1 MLKIRKMKNTFL
13 VLCALITLIS
23 CKKEE
28 KKEAIKELSVAEKI
42 ANAHGFENWD
52 KVSEIAFT
60 FNVDKDSTHF
70 ERSWTWKPKTNDVRL
85 ISNLDTI
92 YYNRKNVD
100 SISIKADQG
109 FINDKF
115 WLLAPFQLVW
125 DSGTTITEPTKEKAP
140 ISETLLNKITLV
152 YANEGGYTP
161 GDAYDFY
168 YDDNYMIKEWIYR
181 RGNAGEASM
190 ITSFESQKDFNG
202 LKIALEHIKKGENW
216 NLNFTNIQVDTN

>member
-1 MLKIRKMKNTFL
+1 MKNTFL
-13 VLCALITLIS
+13 ILCALIIFIS

-28 KKEAIKELSVAEKI
+28 KKEVIKELSVAEKI

-52 KVSEIAFT
+52 TVSEIAFT

-70 ERSWTWKPKTNDVRL
+70 ERSWTWKPRTNDIRL
-85 ISNLDTI
+85 ISNQDTI
-92 YYNRKNVD
+92 HYNRKNVD
-100 SISIKADQG
+100 SISLKADQG

-125 DSGTTITEPTKEKAP
+125 DSGTTISESTKEKAP
-140 ISETLLNKITLV
+140 ISEILLNKITLV
-152 YANEGGYTP
+152 YSNEGGYTP

-168 YDDNYMIKEWIYR
+168 YDDNYIIKEWIYR
-181 RGNAGEASM
+181 KGNAKEPSM
-190 ITSFESQKDFNG
+190 ITSFENHKDFNG
-202 LKIALEHIKKGENW
+202 LKIALDHIKKGENW

>member
-1 MLKIRKMKNTFL
+1 MKHTFL

-85 ISNLDTI
+85 ISNQDTI
-92 YYNRKNVD
+92 HYNRKNVD
-100 SISIKADQG
+100 STSIKADQG

-125 DSGTTITEPTKEKAP
+125 DSGTTISEATQKKAP
-140 ISETLLNKITLV
+140 ISETILNKITLV

-181 RGNAGEASM
+181 KGNTKEPSM

-202 LKIALEHIKKGENW
+202 IKIALEHIKKGENW
-216 NLNFTNIQVDTN
+216 NLNFTNIQVDIN

>member
-1 MLKIRKMKNTFL
+1 MKHTFL

-85 ISNLDTI
+85 ISNQDTI
-92 YYNRKNVD
+92 HYNRKNVD
-100 SISIKADQG
+100 STSIKADQG

-125 DSGTTITEPTKEKAP
+125 DSGTTISEATQEKAP
-140 ISETLLNKITLV
+140 ISETILNKITLV

-181 RGNAGEASM
+181 KGNAEAPSM

-202 LKIALEHIKKGENW
+202 IKIALEHIKKGDNW
-216 NLNFTNIQVDTN
+216 NLNFTNIQVDIN

>member
-1 MLKIRKMKNTFL
+1 MKHTFL

-28 KKEAIKELSVAEKI
+28 KNEAIKELSIAEKI

-52 KVSEIAFT
+52 KVSKIAFT

-92 YYNRKNVD
+92 HYNRKNVD
-100 SISIKADQG
+100 STSIKADQG

-125 DSGTTITEPTKEKAP
+125 DSGTTISEATQEKAP

-168 YDDNYMIKEWIYR
+168 YDHNYMIKEWIYR
-181 RGNAGEASM
+181 KGNAEAPSM

-202 LKIALEHIKKGENW
+202 IKIALEHIKKGDNW
-216 NLNFTNIQVDTN
+216 NLNFTNIQVDIN

>member
-1 MLKIRKMKNTFL
+1 MKNTFL

-52 KVSEIAFT
+52 KISKIAFT

-92 YYNRKNVD
+92 HYNRKNVD

-115 WLLAPFQLVW
+115 WLLVPFQLVW
-125 DSGTTITEPTKEKAP
+125 DSGTTISEPTQEKAP
-140 ISETLLNKITLV
+140 ISETLLNKITLL

-168 YDDNYMIKEWIYR
+168 YDDNYIIKEWIYR
-181 RGNAGEASM
+181 KGNAKEPSM
-190 ITSFESQKDFNG
+190 TTSFENHKDFNG

-216 NLNFTNIQVDTN
+216 NLNLTNIQVDTN

>member
-1 MLKIRKMKNTFL
+1 MKNTFL
-13 VLCALITLIS
+13 VLCAFITLIS

-28 KKEAIKELSVAEKI
+28 KKKVIKELSIAEKI
-42 ANAHGFENWD
+42 ANVHGLKNWD
-52 KVSEIAFT
+52 KISEIAFT

-70 ERSWTWKPKTNDVRL
+70 ERSWTWNPKTNDVRL
-85 ISNLDTI
+85 ISNIDTI
-92 YYNRKNVD
+92 HYNRKNVD

-125 DSGTTITEPTKEKAP
+125 DSGTTISEPIQEKAP

-152 YANEGGYTP
+152 YAIEGGYTP

-168 YDDNYMIKEWIYR
+168 YDDNYRIKEWVYR
-181 RGNAGEASM
+181 KGNAEAPSM
-190 ITSFESQKDFNG
+190 ITSFENYKDFNG
-202 LKIALEHIKKGENW
+202 IKIALKHIKKGENW

>member
-1 MLKIRKMKNTFL
+1 MKHTFL

-28 KKEAIKELSVAEKI
+28 KNEAIKELSIAEKI

-85 ISNLDTI
+85 ISNQDTI
-92 YYNRKNVD
+92 HYNRKNVD
-100 SISIKADQG
+100 SLSVKADQG

-125 DSGTTITEPTKEKAP
+125 DSGTTISKATQEKAP
-140 ISETLLNKITLV
+140 ISETILNKITLV

-181 RGNAGEASM
+181 KGNAKEASM
-190 ITSFESQKDFNG
+190 ITSFENHKDFNG
-202 LKIALEHIKKGENW
+202 IKIALEHIKKGENW

>member
-1 MLKIRKMKNTFL
+1 MKNTFL
-13 VLCALITLIS
+13 ILCALIIFIS

-28 KKEAIKELSVAEKI
+28 KKEVIKELSVAEKI

-52 KVSEIAFT
+52 TVSEIAFT

-85 ISNLDTI
+85 ISNQDTI
-92 YYNRKNVD
+92 HYNRKDVD

-125 DSGTTITEPTKEKAP
+125 DSGTSISKPTQEKAP

-152 YANEGGYTP
+152 YSNEGGYTP

-168 YDDNYMIKEWIYR
+168 YDDNFIIKEWIYR
-181 RGNAGEASM
+181 KGNAKEPSM
-190 ITSFESQKDFNG
+190 ITSFENHKDFNG
-202 LKIALEHIKKGENW
+202 LKIALDHIKKGENW
-216 NLNFTNIQVDTN
+216 NLNFTNIQVDIN

>member
-1 MLKIRKMKNTFL
+1 MKNTFL
-13 VLCALITLIS
+13 ILCALIIFIS

-28 KKEAIKELSVAEKI
+28 NKEVIKELSVAEKI

-52 KVSEIAFT
+52 TVSEIAFT

-92 YYNRKNVD
+92 HYNRKDVD

-125 DSGTTITEPTKEKAP
+125 DSGTSISKPTQEKAP

-152 YANEGGYTP
+152 YSNEGGYTP

-168 YDDNYMIKEWIYR
+168 YDDNYIIKEWIYR
-181 RGNAGEASM
+181 KGNTKEPSM
-190 ITSFESQKDFNG
+190 ITSFENHKDFNG
-202 LKIALEHIKKGENW
+202 IKIALNHIKKGENW
-216 NLNFTNIQVDTN
+216 NLNFTNIQVDIN

>member
-1 MLKIRKMKNTFL
+1 MKNTFL
-13 VLCALITLIS
+13 ILCTFITLIS

-28 KKEAIKELSVAEKI
+28 KKEVTKELSIAEKI
-42 ANAHGFENWD
+42 ANAHGFENWNT
-52 KVSEIAFT
+52 VSEIAFT

-70 ERSWTWKPKTNDVRL
+70 ERSWAWKPKTNDVRL

-92 YYNRKNVD
+92 HYNRKNVD
-100 SISIKADQG
+100 SLSVKADQG

-125 DSGTTITEPTKEKAP
+125 DSGTTITEPTQEKAP

-152 YANEGGYTP
+152 YAIEGGYTP

-168 YDDNYMIKEWIYR
+168 YDDNYRIKEWVYR
-181 RGNAGEASM
+181 KGNAEAPSM
-190 ITSFESQKDFNG
+190 ITSFENYKDFNG
-202 LKIALEHIKKGENW
+202 IKIALEHIKKGDNW
-216 NLNFTNIQVDTN
+216 NLNFTNIQVDIN

>member
-1 MLKIRKMKNTFL
+1 MKHTFL

-28 KKEAIKELSVAEKI
+28 KKEAIKELSIAEKI

-85 ISNLDTI
+85 ISNQDTI
-92 YYNRKNVD
+92 QYNRKNVD

-125 DSGTTITEPTKEKAP
+125 DSGTTITEPTQEKAP
-140 ISETLLNKITLV
+140 ISETILNKITLV

-181 RGNAGEASM
+181 KGNTEEASM

-202 LKIALEHIKKGENW
+202 IKIALEHIKKGENW
-216 NLNFTNIQVDTN
+216 NLNFTNIQVDIN

>member
-1 MLKIRKMKNTFL
+1 MKNTFL